1 MRRIQEIDG
10 LRALAVLAVLY
21 NHMIPGWAQQSVKIE
36 FGWMGV
42 DLFFA
47 ISGFL
52 ITRILLALKTEKS
65 GYFRTF
71 YSRRALRILP
81 PYYLVLCFYLIV
93 EWASSSPFAPR
104 AWVIYFLYL
113 GSYLSYNT
121 VMNYIH
127 QPIAVVLGLGVLWSL
142 SIEENFYLIW
152 APVVRFAKNR
162 SLIVILAGVML
173 AAPVVR
179 GFVHQPE
186 GFPEYFWFPAR
197 IDALAYGAMA
207 AMLSEKVSVFRSKVA
222 LAILAPAYIVF
233 VASTHLA
240 DRNTLAF
247 ATVGYSLL
255 DAACAALVLFAFRHS
270 GSAALVFRLL
280 RQRWVQRIAR
290 TSYCIYL
297 IHEPIYSCVSRAIRV
312 TGIHGP
318 LYALVVLS
326 ISLTLT
332 LGLAE
337 LSWRYFEGPILA
349 LKDRFFPAKPRLS
362 TATAVG

>member
-10 LRALAVLAVLY
+10 LRALAVVAVLY
-21 NHMIPGWAQQSVKIE
+21 NHMIPDWAQQSIKVT

-52 ITRILLALKTEKS
+52 ITRILLALKTEKA

-71 YSRRALRILP
+71 YSRRALRIIP
-81 PYYLVLCFYLIV
+81 PYYLVLCIYLIV
-93 EWASSSPFAPR
+93 EWVSSSPFVFR
-104 AWVIYFLYL
+104 GWVIYFLYL
-113 GSYLSYNT
+113 GSYLPYNT

-127 QPIAVVLGLGVLWSL
+127 EPIAVVLGLGVLWSL

-152 APVVRFAKNR
+152 APVVRLAKNR
-162 SLIVILAGVML
+162 TLIVILAGVML
-173 AAPVVR
+173 AAPVIR

-186 GFPEYFWFPAR
+186 GFPEYFWFPSR
-197 IDALAYGAMA
+197 IDALAYGALA
-207 AMLSEKVSVFRSKVA
+207 AMLCNKISTFGSKIA
-222 LAILAPAYIVF
+222 LAILAPVYLAF
-233 VASTHLA
+233 VAATHLA

-255 DAACAALVLFAFRHS
+255 DAACAALVLFSFKHS
-270 GSAALVFRLL
+270 GSPSLVFRLL
-280 RQRWVQRIAR
+280 RQRWVQQIAK

-297 IHEPIYSCVSRAIRV
+297 IHEPIYSCVSKAARI

-318 LYALVVLS
+318 LYALIVIS
-326 ISLTLT
+326 ISLALT
-332 LGLAE
+332 FSLAE
-337 LSWRYFEGPILA
+337 LSWRYFEGPVLA
-349 LKDRFFPAKPRLS
+349 LKDKFFPAKPKPS
-362 TATAVG
+362 TATEAA